1 MLRRIAANLALAVG
15 GIVVALLL
23 LEIGLRAVGVSHP
36 RFHQEDP
43 VLGMSL
49 RPGMSGWYTKEGL
62 AWVQINSQGFRE
74 RERSVQK
81 PPGTLRV
88 AVLGDSFTEAL
99 QVPIEDTF
107 ASTAERELAG
117 CQAAAGRSV
126 EVLNFGVS
134 GYGAASELLL
144 LRDRVRAYQPDV
156 VVLAFFTG
164 NDVSNNAPRIK
175 EGSLYPAFILR
186 DGALVPDDAFRRNL
200 ARPSLAR
207 GVYEVLY
214 DYSRMLQ
221 VVQRVR
227 LRTLLA
233 PSVRLREEGADGEV
247 DAAEEGLPR
256 EVYREPTDT
265 VTRDAWL
272 VTEALLRTMSEETRA
287 QGARFLL
294 MTLSNPI
301 QVHPDPAERQ
311 RFLQQPGIED
321 LFYADTRLAAFGERS
336 GFAVLTLAPTLQR
349 EAESRQVFLHG
360 FDGTLGQ
367 GHWNAEAHHLAG
379 RMLAQ
384 KLCTDVLHG

>member
-1 MLRRIAANLALAVG
+1 MLRRIAANLALAAS
-15 GIVVALLL
+15 GIVIALLM
-23 LEIGLRAVGVSHP
+23 LEIGLRVVGVSHP
-36 RFHQEDP
+36 RFHREDP
-43 VLGMSL
+43 LLGMSL

-62 AWVQINSQGFRE
+62 AWVEINSQGFRD

-81 PPGTLRV
+81 PPDTLRV

-99 QVPIEDTF
+99 QVPLEDTF

-117 CQAAAGRSV
+117 CPGMGGRRV

-144 LRDRVRAYQPDV
+144 LRGRVWAYQPDI

-175 EGSLYPAFILR
+175 EGSLYPAFVLQ
-186 DGALVPDDAFRRNL
+186 DGALVLDDTFRRNL
-200 ARPSLAR
+200 ARPSAVR
-207 GVYEVLY
+207 SVYEALY
-214 DYSRMLQ
+214 DYSRILQ
-221 VVQRVR
+221 VLQRVR
-227 LRTLLA
+227 LRNLLA
-233 PSVRLREEGADGEV
+233 PSVRLREDGAVREE

-256 EVYREPTDT
+256 EVYREPTDA

-272 VTEALLRTMSEETRA
+272 VTEALLRTISDETRA

-301 QVHPDPAERQ
+301 QVHPDPIERQ

-349 EAESRQVFLHG
+349 EAEARQIFLHG
-360 FDGTLGQ
+360 SGDTLGQ

-379 RMLAQ
+379 SMLAQ
-384 KLCTDVLHG
+384 KLCNDVLAG